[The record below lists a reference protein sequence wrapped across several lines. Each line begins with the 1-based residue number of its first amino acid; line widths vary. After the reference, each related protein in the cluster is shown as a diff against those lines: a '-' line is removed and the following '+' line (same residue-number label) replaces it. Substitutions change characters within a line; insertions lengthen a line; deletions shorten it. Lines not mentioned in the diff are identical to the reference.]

1 MGARQSSDLFVGR
14 VAEMRVLETL
24 ASTIAGEGPAG
35 AVIIGTPG
43 LGKTR
48 LLAEAART
56 VEWPFVQLHGY
67 QTTHD
72 VALGSA
78 SVLFRE
84 LTTVG
89 KVGAQLEA
97 LLVGESAK
105 SVASESVR
113 LFEIAF
119 RCLSRRGP
127 FGLIADDAQWIDP
140 QTLAL
145 LHYLVVA
152 AANTGTP
159 LFVACAGR
167 PTPEVISFVTQFA
180 EAFPTGRVARIDL
193 GPLDDNDAL
202 DLLYGLEPGL
212 TDNRA
217 IELCRQASGSP
228 FWIGAL
234 AADLESTGDTRHSLH
249 ALIHRR
255 RANLDADSAALF
267 TLLVVAARPLNVNG
281 AGELLGWSDVRVGRA
296 ALDLSNRALVVQEG
310 TVISIAHDLI
320 GEIAALD
327 LDDDERLRCHRRLA
341 QWLEVSAGEDVS
353 VMARA
358 LVHRVAAGLDGYNL
372 ALRIARS
379 PVRRLVGA
387 EVLATLG
394 QIADS
399 PSGTDHRD
407 LQTAVATL
415 ALEVGDW
422 SMALAR
428 WSVLADRAGT
438 GPEGATA
445 AVAAATAALKL
456 GRSFDVHAFALD
468 TRARACADP
477 VLTIEADC
485 VEAQSFL
492 WLEGRAK
499 EAQELV
505 DRAMATST
513 MLVERVGGVGD
524 LDDRQ
529 TGAYVRAV
537 RANLDAAIRRAD
549 ADTVHKC
556 ATAIQESARDPTEVL
571 AAASDSI
578 FSMLQLEGLP
588 LSAEPRAKRALEES
602 RRLALPSLEVE
613 AAHWVGWITYHL
625 GHLDEA
631 SALMHESVTLAERLG
646 APRRFTVPQLRA
658 VLHAVEA
665 SRSDWRTNT
674 RAIEDLF
681 VSEPDPHFRI
691 VIRAIHLGLVGRFST
706 AETSALPA
714 LIDAMDEDARVAAC
728 ERCHWESVLE
738 RAAAFARVGSTEAA
752 EDALKD
758 WRLAHPRP
766 RPGGPTIR
774 HAYAKALLTARGD
787 PEASVAM
794 FARAAHDADEV
805 GYRLLRLW
813 IDLDAASTVAQIDRT
828 QGVHL
833 FEKAMLRA
841 QELGA
846 RSESEFAM
854 ARLRGLGVH
863 NWRRGPTVAA
873 ALSEREQQIAEA
885 VASGATNLEIA
896 NAMFLS
902 RKTVERHVSHILA
915 KLGAR
920 NRAQLATM
928 LVRKNEG
935 VAR

>member
-1 MGARQSSDLFVGR
+1 M
-14 VAEMRVLETL
+14 LETL
-24 ASTIAGEGPAG
+24 EATIESGGPAG
-35 AVIIGTPG
+35 AVIVGAPG

-48 LLAEAART
+48 LLAEVARAC
-56 VEWPFVQLHGY
+56 EWPIVHLHGY
-67 QTTHD
+67 QTTRN

-78 SVLFRE
+78 GALLRE
-84 LTTVG
+84 LTTVE
-89 KVGAQLEA
+89 KVGRQLEE

-105 SVASESVR
+105 SMASESVR

-119 RCLSRRGP
+119 RCLRRHGP
-127 FGLIADDAQWIDP
+127 TGLIADDLQWVDR
-140 QTLAL
+140 QSLAL
-145 LHYLVVA
+145 LHYLVTA
-152 AANTGTP
+152 AANTSTP
-159 LFVACAGR
+159 LLVACAGR
-167 PTPEVISFVTQFA
+167 PTPGVISFVTHFA

-193 GPLDDNDAL
+193 GPLDDGAAL
-202 DLLYGLEPGL
+202 DLLRGLEPGL
-212 TDNRA
+212 THDRA
-217 IELCRQASGSP
+217 IELCRQAAGSP

-234 AADLESTGDTRHSLH
+234 AADLGSTDDTRHSLH
-249 ALIHRR
+249 DLIHRR
-255 RANLDADSAALF
+255 RASLDSDSATLF
-267 TLLVVAARPLNVNG
+267 ALLVVAARPLNVSG
-281 AGELLGWSDVRVGRA
+281 TGELLGWSDVRVRRA
-296 ALDLSNRALVVQEG
+296 ALELSNRALVVQDG

-320 GEIAALD
+320 GEIAAQD
-327 LDDDERLRCHRRLA
+327 LGDDERLRWHRRLA
-341 QWLEVSAGEDVS
+341 QWLEASAGEDVG

-358 LVHRVAAGLDGYNL
+358 LVHRAAAGLDGYDL

-387 EVLATLG
+387 EVLAALG

-399 PSGTDHRD
+399 PSDFDHRD

-422 SMALAR
+422 STALAR

-438 GPEGATA
+438 GPEGASA
-445 AVAAATAALKL
+445 ALAAASAALKL
-456 GRSFDVHAFALD
+456 GRSFDVHAFATD
-468 TRARACADP
+468 ARARADADP
-477 VLTIEADC
+477 VLSIEADC

-492 WLEGRAK
+492 WLEGRAN
-499 EAQELV
+499 EAHVLV
-505 DRAMATST
+505 DRAMATSAI
-513 MLVERVGGVGD
+513 LVERAGGVGA

-537 RANLDAAIRRAD
+537 RADLDAAIRRAD
-549 ADTVHKC
+549 ADTVHQC
-556 ATAIQESARDPTEVL
+556 ATVIQESARDPAEVL
-571 AAASDSI
+571 AAASDGV

-588 LSAEPRAKRALEES
+588 LSAEPRAKRALEAS

-613 AAHWVGWITYHL
+613 AAHWVGWIAYHL

-631 SALMHESVTLAERLG
+631 SALMRESVALAERLG

-665 SRSDWRTNT
+665 SRSDWRSNT
-674 RAIEDLF
+674 RAIDDLV

-706 AETSALPA
+706 AETTALPA
-714 LIDAMDEDARVAAC
+714 LIDAMDEDARVAGC

-738 RAAAFARVGSTEAA
+738 GATAFAHVGSTEAA
-752 EDALKD
+752 DNALRD
-758 WRLAHPRP
+758 WRTAHPHP

-774 HAYAKALLTARGD
+774 HAYAEALLTARGD

-794 FARAAHDADEV
+794 FARAAHDAEEV
-805 GYRLLRLW
+805 VYRLLRLW
-813 IDLDAASTVAQIDRT
+813 IDLDAASTVAEIDRT
-828 QGVHL
+828 QGVRL
-833 FEKAMLRA
+833 FEKAMLQA
-841 QELGA
+841 QEMGA
-846 RSESEFAM
+846 RSEMELAT

-863 NWRRGPTVAA
+863 NWRRGPTAAA
-873 ALSEREQQIAEA
+873 ALSERERQIAEA

-920 NRAQLATM
+920 NRAQLATL